1 MNSQWPRVDRAARV
15 ALLISAIAFCLYLVR
30 EPIFRGIGS
39 ALVVRDSIA
48 PADIIVVTL
57 DSGGAGALEAAD
69 LIQSGIAS
77 QVAVFSGSPSAVDF
91 EFIRR
96 GLPHEA
102 PTARQVQQLGMLGV
116 QNIVRI
122 PGPVAGTGD
131 EGDVL
136 PAWCDQHQ
144 FHSIV
149 VVATIDHSRRLRRVL
164 DRSMRGHLT
173 RVAVHP
179 SRYSAFDPQRWWGE
193 RGGTRTAIIESQKL
207 LLDLVLHPP
216 TPF

>member
-1 MNSQWPRVDRAARV
+1 MSSQWPQVGRAVRV
-15 ALLISAIAFCLYLVR
+15 ALLIGAIAFCLYFLR

-39 ALVVRDSIA
+39 ALVARDSIA
-48 PADIIVVTL
+48 PVDIIVVAL

-77 QVAVFSGSPSAVDF
+77 QVAVFAGPQSAEDF

-122 PGPVAGTGD
+122 SSPISGTGD

-149 VVATIDHSRRLRRVL
+149 VVATTDHSRRLRRVL
-164 DRSMRGHLT
+164 DRSMKGHLT
-173 RVAVHP
+173 RVTVHP
-179 SRYSAFDPQRWWGE
+179 SRYSAFDPQRWWE
-193 RGGTRTAIIESQKL
+193 DRGGTRTAITESQKL